1 MANPLVQKYQEDFY
15 AWLMKNAALIR
26 QKRFAEIDAENV
38 AEELEC
44 MGRSEKRELLSR
56 LAVLLV
62 HLLKW
67 QFQPVKRSKSWLHRL
82 LAHQQDILDLLG
94 ESPSLRSELRQKIAN
109 AYEKA
114 KFAAEDETG
123 IDSAQ
128 FPPEGPFS
136 FEQILEKDFFP
147 EEKLSS
153 V

>member
-1 MANPLVQKYQEDFY
+1 MANTLVQEYEQDFY

-26 QKRFAEIDAENV
+26 QKRFVEIDAENV

-67 QFQPVKRSKSWLHRL
+67 QFQPVKRSKSWRNTLFTQRE
-82 LAHQQDILDLLG
+82 DLDELFE
-94 ESPSLRSELRQKIAN
+94 ESPSLRYEFSQKIEKV
-109 AYEKA
+109 YKKA

-128 FPPEGPFS
+128 FPPECPFS